1 MACSSL
7 GKCDNTDRISRRDF
21 VRALALLGAVALPMG
36 LAGGC
41 SPIEGNAADSED
53 TQPRGSVRLA
63 GGATDM
69 SAASD
74 GEAIMSERPN
84 AWQDTSARC
93 DASVTCDANASTS
106 TDEETSMYTTMH
118 ITIGDQ
124 TLSAT
129 LEDNSS
135 AHALAELLQEG
146 PLTIDMHDYG
156 NMEKVGPIGQDLPRN
171 DAQTT
176 TRPGDVILYLGNQLT
191 IYYDTNSWSF
201 TRVARIDGATKEGL
215 LDILGTDD
223 VTVAFS
229 L

>member
-1 MACSSL
+1 
-7 GKCDNTDRISRRDF
+7 
-21 VRALALLGAVALPMG
+21 
-36 LAGGC
+36 
-41 SPIEGNAADSED
+41 
-53 TQPRGSVRLA
+53 
-63 GGATDM
+63 
-69 SAASD
+69 
-74 GEAIMSERPN
+74 
-84 AWQDTSARC
+84 
-93 DASVTCDANASTS
+93 
-106 TDEETSMYTTMH
+106 MYTTMH

-176 TRPGDVILYLGNQLT
+176 TQPGDVILYLGNQLT

-223 VTVAFS
+223 VTVTFFAVRRFDPHAVVAPRHPRAAS
-229 L
+229 RHFDVNRPRLSQIPRSVPPVKRNAKPCEMSSDAHLKKCR

>member
-1 MACSSL
+1 
-7 GKCDNTDRISRRDF
+7 
-21 VRALALLGAVALPMG
+21 
-36 LAGGC
+36 
-41 SPIEGNAADSED
+41 
-53 TQPRGSVRLA
+53 
-63 GGATDM
+63 
-69 SAASD
+69 
-74 GEAIMSERPN
+74 
-84 AWQDTSARC
+84 
-93 DASVTCDANASTS
+93 
-106 TDEETSMYTTMH
+106 MYTTMH

-176 TRPGDVILYLGNQLT
+176 TQPGDVILYLGNQLT

-201 TRVARIDGATKEGL
+201 TRVARIDGATKEACS
-215 LDILGTDD
+215 TSWAR
-223 VTVAFS
+223 TTS
-229 L
+229 R

>member
-1 MACSSL
+1 
-7 GKCDNTDRISRRDF
+7 
-21 VRALALLGAVALPMG
+21 
-36 LAGGC
+36 
-41 SPIEGNAADSED
+41 
-53 TQPRGSVRLA
+53 
-63 GGATDM
+63 
-69 SAASD
+69 
-74 GEAIMSERPN
+74 MSERPN

-156 NMEKVGPIGQDLPRN
+156 NMEKVGPSVRISRAMTRRPLPS
-171 DAQTT
+171 
-176 TRPGDVILYLGNQLT
+176 L
-191 IYYDTNSWSF
+191 
-201 TRVARIDGATKEGL
+201 
-215 LDILGTDD
+215 
-223 VTVAFS
+223 VT
-229 L
+229 